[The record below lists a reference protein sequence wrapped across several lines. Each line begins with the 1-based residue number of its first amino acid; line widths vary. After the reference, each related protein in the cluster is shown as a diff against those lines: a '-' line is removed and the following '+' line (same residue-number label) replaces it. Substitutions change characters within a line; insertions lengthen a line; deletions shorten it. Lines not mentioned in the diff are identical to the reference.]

1 MNISDI
7 KNITIDALKLILQ
20 YVYIVEID
28 FKFNRTEVIKT
39 E

>member
-1 MNISDI
+1 
-7 KNITIDALKLILQ
+7 LILQ

-28 FKFNRTEVIKT
+28 IKFNRTEVIKT